1 MSFELDNIPSIL
13 DNQVTMKNIVARA
26 AHGLTLTEKRITMA
40 AISKIDSRKPLKH
53 YHDPARRTIRVT
65 AAEYA
70 EIAASPDEK
79 TAYRDLKQ
87 ATKRLYERDLTYKVV
102 TPKGKEDVHLRWIE
116 KATYHHGEGWI
127 EIVLTTAI
135 LPHLTELSIRFTKY
149 RLEQACGLRSIY
161 SWRLLEYLTSWN
173 EEGSARG
180 AKTTTLEKFRQFME
194 VPDSYKWSNIKQKII
209 DPATKELA
217 EKDGWII
224 QWQPVKKGRSVIAIT
239 FLWEQDRQGRL
250 DLGPTPP
257 PPEQRRNR
265 KKPKPPTLAEIHD
278 QAWQGESYAE
288 TKARLSK
295 AKKPA

>member
-1 MSFELDNIPSIL
+1 MSFELDETPSIL
-13 DNQVTMKNIVARA
+13 GNQVTMKNIVARA
-26 AHGLTLTEKRITMA
+26 AHGLTLPEKRITMA
-40 AISKIDSRKPLKH
+40 AISKIDSRKSLKH
-53 YHDPARRTIRVT
+53 YHDPARRTLKVT

-79 TAYRDLKQ
+79 TAYRDLKN
-87 ATKRLYERDLTYKVV
+87 ATKRLYERDLSYKIV

-173 EEGSARG
+173 EGGNDKGS
-180 AKTTTLEKFRQFME
+180 KTTELDKFRQFME
-194 VPDSYKWSNIKQKII
+194 VPESYKWSNIKQKII
-209 DPATKELA
+209 EPATKELA

-224 QWQPVKKGRSVIAIT
+224 HWQPVKKGRSVIAIT
-239 FLWEQDRQGRL
+239 FLWERDRQGRL
-250 DLGPTPP
+250 DLGPSPAP
-257 PPEQRRNR
+257 AKPAPRRKRGPAMREIEEQAR
-265 KKPKPPTLAEIHD
+265 P
-278 QAWQGESYAE
+278 GESWEEAGR
-288 TKARLSK
+288 RLR
-295 AKKPA
+295 